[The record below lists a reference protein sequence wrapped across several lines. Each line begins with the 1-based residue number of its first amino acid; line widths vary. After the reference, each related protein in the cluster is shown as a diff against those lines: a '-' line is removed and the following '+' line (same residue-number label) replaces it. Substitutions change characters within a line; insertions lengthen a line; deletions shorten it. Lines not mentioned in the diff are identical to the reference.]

1 MIQSLTTKC
10 TQQAQENQLT
20 SLGCKFNHVFIT
32 GSNELLYL
40 HKQSFKILDVC
51 TTEFDHP
58 AMATKKV
65 KHADTNS
72 INDTHLL
79 DFLK

>member
-1 MIQSLTTKC
+1 MIQTLTAKC
-10 TQQAQENQLT
+10 TKQAQENQLT
-20 SLGCKFNHVFIT
+20 SLWCKFDHVFIT

-51 TTEFDHP
+51 TTEFDYP

-65 KHADTNS
+65 KYVDTHS

-79 DFLK
+79 HF